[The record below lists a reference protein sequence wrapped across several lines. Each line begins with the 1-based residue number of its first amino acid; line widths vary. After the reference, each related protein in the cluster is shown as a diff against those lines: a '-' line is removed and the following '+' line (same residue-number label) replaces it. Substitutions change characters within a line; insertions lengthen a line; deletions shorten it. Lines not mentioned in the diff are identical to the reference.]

1 MSSRAVALA
10 AAALSLAAG
19 CSTFKV
25 STPAAFVEL
34 PDQEPNYDYRATTH
48 DGVVVSVRSLDNDPR
63 GDQAF
68 WTRAVEQ
75 RVRHQGG
82 YALLDNRAVTA
93 RDGLTGRQLRF
104 GHDEGARP
112 HLYNIAMFVTHKRI
126 YLIETGGGRDAV
138 QREAPKLDAF
148 VAQFEPRRCWFKA
161 CVPLVELK

>member
-1 MSSRAVALA
+1 MSSRAIALA
-10 AAALSLAAG
+10 AVALLLAAG

-63 GDQAF
+63 GDEAF

-82 YALLDNRAVTA
+82 YALLENRAVTA

-126 YLIETGGGRDAV
+126 YLIETGGSRDAV
-138 QREAPKLDAF
+138 QREAPKLEAF
-148 VAQFEPRRCWFKA
+148 VSQFEPRRCWFKA